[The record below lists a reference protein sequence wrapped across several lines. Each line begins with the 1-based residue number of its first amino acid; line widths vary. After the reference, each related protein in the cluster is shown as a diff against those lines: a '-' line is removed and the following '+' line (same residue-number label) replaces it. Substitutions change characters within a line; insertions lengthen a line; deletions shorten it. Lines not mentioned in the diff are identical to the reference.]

1 MTKIAINKGFTL
13 IELVFG
19 IVVLSIAMTLM
30 TTMLVSQSKDSL
42 APLYNFRSSML
53 GESVIQSLLQRNY
66 QDIDE
71 FKVDSFTSVVGSQR
85 INKILN
91 LDQDLPY
98 QYNNYAFK
106 INLVPELKVVTNR
119 RMKRIE
125 VTIKTPS
132 NEEITFSA
140 LKGDY

>member
-42 APLYNFRSSML
+42 APLYSFRSSTL
-53 GESVIQSLLQRNY
+53 GENVIQSLLQRNY

-71 FKVDSFTSVVGSQR
+71 FKVDSFTRVVGSLG

-106 INLVPELKVVTNR
+106 INLTPEFKVVKNR
-119 RMKRIE
+119 RMKRID
-125 VTIKTPS
+125 VTIKTPN